1 MKIAIF
7 GTRGIPNYY
16 GGFEQFA
23 QYLSE
28 GLCKSGHQVYVY
40 NSHNHPYQDKT
51 WKDVNIIHC
60 YDPENKLGTVGQF
73 IYDLN
78 CVIDSRKRNF
88 DIILQLGY
96 TSSSVWNW
104 LFKKNARLFTNMDGL
119 EWKRT
124 KFSKPVSLFLKY
136 AEKLAVKHSDVL
148 ISDSVG
154 IQNYLEE
161 KYNVKSHY
169 IPYGAHP
176 FKNPNSDCLKAFNL
190 EEYQYDMLVARVEP
204 ENNIKTIIDGFIKSN
219 VKRKLV
225 VVGNM
230 TTKLGQEISS
240 YVRDSRIIFLG
251 YISEIEQLNN
261 LRYYSNIYF
270 HGHTVGGT
278 NPSLLE
284 AMASQ
289 AFICA
294 HDNVFNSSILEE
306 DALYFSDETA
316 ITTIVNTC
324 HKKDFENSCSTNLKK
339 IEKYY
344 YWQKIISDYETL
356 LTSF

>member
-28 GLCKSGHQVYVY
+28 GLIQSGHEVFVY
-40 NSHNHPYQDKT
+40 NSHNHPYQQKK
-51 WKDVNIIHC
+51 WNDVNIIHC
-60 YDPENKLGTVGQF
+60 FDPENTLGTVGQF

-88 DIILQLGY
+88 DVILQLGY

-104 LFKKNARLFTNMDGL
+104 LFKKDSKLFTNMDGL
-119 EWKRT
+119 EWKRS

-136 AEKLAVKHSDVL
+136 AEKLAIKHSDVL
-148 ISDSVG
+148 ISDSLG
-154 IQNYLEE
+154 IQNYLKE
-161 KYNVKSHY
+161 KHNVKSHY
-169 IPYGAHP
+169 IPYGACP
-176 FKNPNSDCLKAFNL
+176 FRNANSDCLKEYNL
-190 EEYQYDMLVARVEP
+190 KEYEYDMLVARVEP
-204 ENNIKTIIDGFIKSN
+204 ENNIKTIIDGFIKST

-230 TTKLGQEISS
+230 NTKLGKEIMS
-240 YVRDSRIIFLG
+240 YVSDPRVIFLG
-251 YISEIEQLNN
+251 YLSEIEQLNN

-284 AMASQ
+284 AMASN

-294 HDNVFNSSILEE
+294 HDNIFNSSILEKDSIYFIDEE
-306 DALYFSDETA
+306 D
-316 ITTIVNTC
+316 ITSIVNKYR
-324 HKKDFENSCSTNLKK
+324 KKHFYQYCSSNLEK
-339 IEKYY
+339 IEKLF
-344 YWQKIISDYETL
+344 YWQKIISDYEKL